1 MSIYLILL
9 PLMYLIVAYIS
20 IFKMDILLP
29 KILRILMSVLL
40 IIVVATS
47 LLYYPAMT
55 WWLFAVLL
63 MLIGNVEIT
72 AFKHYKQDQ
81 KGVRILNMMTILILI
96 IYIIVTIILI

>member
-1 MSIYLILL
+1 MLVYLILL

-29 KILRILMSVLL
+29 KILRLLMAVLL

-47 LLYYPAMT
+47 LLYYPSET
-55 WWLFAVLL
+55 WWLLAVLL
-63 MLIGNVEIT
+63 MLIGNVEVT

-81 KGVRILNMMTILILI
+81 KGVQILNMMTLFILLV
-96 IYIIVTIILI
+96 YIAVTIMVV